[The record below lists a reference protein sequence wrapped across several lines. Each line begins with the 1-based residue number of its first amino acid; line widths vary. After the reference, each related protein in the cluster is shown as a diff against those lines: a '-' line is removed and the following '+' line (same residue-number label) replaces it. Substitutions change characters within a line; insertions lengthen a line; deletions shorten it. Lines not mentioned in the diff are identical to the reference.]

1 MLERVARG
9 NCPCG
14 KRSEGV
20 ASTSNSRRGFKF
32 CEIWESWSRR
42 AQMSKN
48 GSILA
53 TQLVIDRFKRAA
65 MATNFG
71 YQDNDD
77 AIQLAGL
84 RAVDRAAKDL
94 DRLFWS

>member
-1 MLERVARG
+1 
-9 NCPCG
+9 
-14 KRSEGV
+14 
-20 ASTSNSRRGFKF
+20 
-32 CEIWESWSRR
+32 
-42 AQMSKN
+42 MSKN